1 METPNLTKKRIH
13 DYLIA
18 GKRFDNRGLLEH
30 RNIEIE
36 TNISKNAEGSA
47 RVRFGK
53 TEVVA
58 GVKLDVGEPYPDHEE
73 EGTMITTMELL
84 PLSSENFEYG
94 PPRINA
100 IEMARIVDRG
110 IRESGFIDFKKL
122 CIKKGEKV
130 WTVFIDIYSIND
142 RGNLL
147 DASCLAAVAALM
159 TAKMPKYDE
168 KLERVKYGELTTKK
182 IPLTDAIPLT
192 LSFHKIGENILI
204 DPVLE
209 EEDAS
214 EARLTL
220 ALTQND
226 KKEVIINAAQ
236 KGNEGTF
243 TEGELSNI
251 FDLAEDKYK
260 KLEKSIMSKIEKNLK
275 EKK

>member
-1 METPNLTKKRIH
+1 METPNLTKKRIK
-13 DYLIA
+13 DYLDV
-18 GKRFDNRGLLEH
+18 GKRFDSRELLEH
-30 RNIEIE
+30 RDIEIE
-36 TNISKNAEGSA
+36 IGVSKNAEGSA
-47 RVRFGK
+47 RVRLGE
-53 TEVVA
+53 TEVIA
-58 GVKLDVGEPYPDHEE
+58 GIKLGVGAPYPDHEE

-84 PLSSENFEYG
+84 PLSSERFEYG

-100 IEMARIVDRG
+100 IEMARVVDRG

-130 WTVFIDIYSIND
+130 WTVFVDIYSINN

-147 DASCLAAVAALM
+147 DASCLAAVAALL

-168 KLERVKYGELTTKK
+168 KLERVKYGELTSKK
-182 IPLTDAIPLT
+182 IPLTKVVPITLT
-192 LSFHKIGENILI
+192 FHKIGNNLLI

-214 EARLTL
+214 EVRLTL
-220 ALTQND
+220 TLTQND

-243 TEGELSNI
+243 TEEELSKI
-251 FDLAEDKYK
+251 LDLAEKTYK
-260 KLEKSIMSKIEKNLK
+260 KLEKEVEDKIEKSLK